1 MKTKPLKTTQAQVLE
16 SCLIDTDTGDLILE
30 GYEKANEQF
39 LRYNSQNLKLDE
51 NNTFHSYFSDD
62 PCCFYYQLLHIDG
75 SKTLFSEVG
84 VGELV
89 KKEDRWVIERKYCLY
104 NQTSQEDI
112 TPSPAF
118 YKGVINGEYEYY
130 NVTHYPISNAL
141 QLFLNENSVPY
152 SGTNGPTSLV
162 LEKDT
167 VLGRRDKDIEAIN
180 IKDLLKQPNKAVVVP
195 TKAAPKKPAK
205 GALIIDSKDGKL
217 KLYNGKEWKVLLY
230 EDT

>member
-16 SCLIDTDTGDLILE
+16 SCLIDPDTSDLVLE

-39 LRYNSQNLKLDE
+39 LRYNSQNLNLDD
-51 NNTFHSYFSDD
+51 NNTFHTYFDNN
-62 PCCFYYQLLHIDG
+62 CCFYYQLMHLDG
-75 SKTLFSEVG
+75 SKTSFIEVG
-84 VGELV
+84 VGELA
-89 KKEDRWVIERKYCLY
+89 KKEDRWVIDRKYCMY
-104 NQTSQEDI
+104 NQTANDEI
-112 TPSPAF
+112 TPQPAF
-118 YKGVINGEYEYY
+118 YRGVLNGEYEYY
-130 NVTHYPISNAL
+130 QVTHYPISNAL

-152 SGTNGPTSLV
+152 SGPNGPTSLV
-162 LEKDT
+162 LEQDT

-195 TKAAPKKPAK
+195 TKAVPKKPAK

-217 KLYNGKEWKVLLY
+217 KLYNGKDWKVLLY